1 MTEDMSRY
9 KDMFISEA
17 TEYLQNLNKSLLELE
32 KAPENLELLNEIF
45 RLAHTMK
52 GMAATMGYQKIT
64 TLAHQMEDLLDVL
77 RKQEAKVTPEIIEVL
92 FKALDVLEPL
102 LQEVASGEDRKVDI
116 TAMTV
121 KLKMVL
127 ETKPAEG
134 PAPAKET
141 PTDSTAGEKKTV
153 SSEADK
159 KKTQTSVRINIEHLD
174 NLMNLVGELV
184 INKARLFQIGANYKI
199 NELNESLTQLE
210 RITGSLQ
217 EEVLK
222 TRMIPVSHIFDR
234 YPRVVRD
241 LAKLKN
247 KEINFEIEGSDI
259 ELDRM
264 IVDEIN
270 EPLIHLIRN
279 AVDHGI
285 EVPAERIK
293 NGKSEKG
300 NVRLSARREKGYVRI
315 ELTDDGKGM
324 DPHEIAEK
332 AIEKGMLTKEKM
344 AAMTENEM
352 LMLICEPSFSTAAEI
367 TDISGRGVGMDV
379 VKTKVEAFN
388 GSLTIETKKGKG
400 SSFVIKLPLTLAII
414 QALLVKVIEE
424 VYAIPLSNITE
435 IISISPSQIKTIEK
449 REVIRVR
456 EEILPLVSLREVFG
470 LPRLD
475 LNTTEETYIVEVEV
489 GDKRIGIIVDSLYSR
504 EEIVIKT
511 LGGILKRTKG
521 ISGATILG
529 DGRVVLIVDIAGIM

>member
-64 TLAHQMEDLLDVL
+64 TMAHQMEDLLDVL

-92 FKALDVLEPL
+92 FKALDVLDPL

-116 TAMTV
+116 TEMTV

-127 ETKPAEG
+127 EMKPVAG
-134 PAPAKET
+134 PAPTKET
-141 PTDSTAGEKKTV
+141 PAGSTEGEKKTV
-153 SSEADK
+153 SSEADR

-279 AVDHGI
+279 AVDHGV
-285 EVPAERIK
+285 EVPAERIR
-293 NGKSEKG
+293 NGKSEKS
-300 NVRLSARREKGYVRI
+300 NVHLSARREKGYVRI
-315 ELTDDGKGM
+315 ELADDGKGM

-414 QALLVKVIEE
+414 QALLVQVIEE

-470 LPRLD
+470 LPKLD
-475 LNTTEETYIVEVEV
+475 LSKADEIYIVEVEV
-489 GDKRIGIIVDSLYSR
+489 GDKRIGIVVDSLFSR

-511 LGGILKRTKG
+511 LGGILKRTRG

>member
-17 TEYLQNLNKSLLELE
+17 TEYLQNLNKSLLDLE
-32 KAPENLELLNEIF
+32 KNPDNLELLNEIF

-64 TLAHQMEDLLDVL
+64 TVAHQMEDVLDRL
-77 RKQEAKVTPEIIEVL
+77 RKQELKVTPEIIETL
-92 FKALDVLEPL
+92 FKSLDVLEPL
-102 LQEVASGEDRKVDI
+102 LQEVSSGEDKKVDI
-116 TAMTV
+116 TETIV
-121 KLKMVL
+121 KLKMIM
-127 ETKPAEG
+127 EQKKPEADQ
-134 PAPAKET
+134 PAKET
-141 PTDSTAGEKKTV
+141 ESGASPEGEKKTV
-153 SSEADK
+153 NSDK
-159 KKTQTSVRINIEHLD
+159 EKKRTQTSVRINIEHLD

-184 INKARLFQIGANYKI
+184 INKARLFQIGANYKLG
-199 NELNESLTQLE
+199 ELNETLTQLE

-270 EPLIHLIRN
+270 DPLIHLIRN
-279 AVDHGI
+279 SVDHGI
-285 EVPAERIK
+285 ETPQERVK
-293 NGKSEKG
+293 KGKSEAGYVK
-300 NVRLSARREKGYVRI
+300 LSARREKGYVRI

-324 DPHEIAEK
+324 DPNEIAQK
-332 AIEKGMLTKEKM
+332 AIEKGMLAKEKL
-344 AAMTENEM
+344 ALLTEQEM
-352 LMLICEPSFSTAAEI
+352 LMLICEPGFSTAAEI
-367 TDISGRGVGMDV
+367 SDISGRGVGMDV
-379 VKTKVEAFN
+379 VKTKIEAFN
-388 GSLTIETKKGKG
+388 GSVTIETKKGKG
-400 SSFVIKLPLTLAII
+400 STFVIKLPLTLAII
-414 QALLVKVIEE
+414 QSLMVKVADE

-435 IISISPSQIKTIEK
+435 INSFAPDLIRTIEK
-449 REVIRVR
+449 KEVVKIR
-456 EEILPLVSLREVFG
+456 EEILPLVSLREVFN
-470 LPRLD
+470 LPKREYG
-475 LNTTEETYIVEVEV
+475 EEIYVVTVEV
-489 GDKRIGIIVDSLYSR
+489 GEKRVGLVVDSLYSR

-511 LGGILKRTKG
+511 LSGILKRTKG

-529 DGRVVLIVDIAGIM
+529 DGRVVLIVDIAGII

>member
-17 TEYLQNLNKSLLELE
+17 TEYLQNLNKSLLGLE
-32 KAPENLELLNEIF
+32 KNPENLELLNEIF

-64 TLAHQMEDLLDVL
+64 TVAHQMEDVLDRL
-77 RKQEAKVTPEIIEVL
+77 RKQELKVTPEIIETL
-92 FKALDVLEPL
+92 FKSLDVLEPL
-102 LQEVASGEDRKVDI
+102 LQEVSSGEDKKVDI
-116 TAMTV
+116 TETIV
-121 KLKMVL
+121 KLKMIM
-127 ETKPAEG
+127 EQKKPEDDQQ
-134 PAPAKET
+134 AKEAE
-141 PTDSTAGEKKTV
+141 PGAPEGEKKTV
-153 SSEADK
+153 NSEKEK
-159 KKTQTSVRINIEHLD
+159 KRAQTSVRINIEHLD

-184 INKARLFQIGANYKI
+184 INKARLFQIGTNYKLG
-199 NELNESLTQLE
+199 ELNESLTQLE

-270 EPLIHLIRN
+270 DPLIHLIRN
-279 AVDHGI
+279 SVDHGV
-285 EVPAERIK
+285 ESPQERVK
-293 NGKSEKG
+293 KGKSEVGYVK
-300 NVRLSARREKGYVRI
+300 LSARREKGYVRI

-324 DPHEIAEK
+324 DPNEIAQK
-332 AIEKGMLTKEKM
+332 AIEKGMLAKEKL
-344 AAMTENEM
+344 ALMTEQEM
-352 LMLICEPSFSTAAEI
+352 LMLICEPGFSTAAEI
-367 TDISGRGVGMDV
+367 SDISGRGVGMDV

-388 GSLTIETKKGKG
+388 GSVTIETQKGKG
-400 SSFVIKLPLTLAII
+400 STFIIKLPLTLAII
-414 QALLVKVIEE
+414 QSLMVKVADE

-435 IISISPSQIKTIEK
+435 INSFAPDLIRTIEK
-449 REVIRVR
+449 KEVIKIR
-456 EEILPLVSLREVFG
+456 EEILPLVSLREVFN
-470 LPRLD
+470 LPKKD
-475 LNTTEETYIVEVEV
+475 YGEEIYVVTVEV
-489 GDKRIGIIVDSLYSR
+489 GEKRLGLVVDSLYSR

-511 LGGILKRTKG
+511 LSGILKRTKG

-529 DGRVVLIVDIAGIM
+529 DGRVVLIVDIAGII

>member
-17 TEYLQNLNKSLLELE
+17 TEYLQNLNKSLLSLE
-32 KAPENLELLNEIF
+32 KNPENLELLNEIF

-64 TLAHQMEDLLDVL
+64 TVAHQMEDVLDRL
-77 RKQEAKVTPEIIEVL
+77 RQQELKVAPEIIETL

-102 LQEVASGEDRKVDI
+102 VREIVSGEDKKVDI
-116 TAMTV
+116 NEIIVDLRMIMEQ
-121 KLKMVL
+121 KQ
-127 ETKPAEG
+127 PA
-134 PAPAKET
+134 AASPAKET
-141 PTDSTAGEKKTV
+141 EAGTPPDEKKTV
-153 SSEADK
+153 SKEGEK
-159 KKTQTSVRINIEHLD
+159 KRAQNSVRINIEHLD

-184 INKARLFQIGANYKI
+184 INKARLFQIGANYKLGA
-199 NELNESLTQLE
+199 LNESLTQLE

-259 ELDRM
+259 ELDRL

-270 EPLIHLIRN
+270 DPLIHLIRN
-279 AVDHGI
+279 SVDHGI
-285 EVPAERIK
+285 ETPQERVK
-293 NGKSEKG
+293 NGKSEAGYVK
-300 NVRLSARREKGYVRI
+300 LSARREKGYVRI

-324 DPHEIAEK
+324 DPQEIAEK
-332 AIEKGMLTKEKM
+332 AIEKGMMTREKLVLLTEQ
-344 AAMTENEM
+344 ER
-352 LMLICEPSFSTAAEI
+352 LMLICEPGFSTAAEI
-367 TDISGRGVGMDV
+367 SDTSGRGVGMDV

-388 GSLTIETKKGKG
+388 GSVTIETQKGKG
-400 SSFVIKLPLTLAII
+400 STFIIKLPLTLAII
-414 QALLVKVIEE
+414 QSLMVKVAEE

-435 IISISPSQIKTIEK
+435 INSFTPDFIRTIEK
-449 REVIRVR
+449 REVIKIR
-456 EEILPLVSLREVFG
+456 EEILPLLSLREVFD
-470 LPRLD
+470 LPSRQYG
-475 LNTTEETYIVEVEV
+475 EEICVVTVEV
-489 GDKRIGIIVDSLYSR
+489 GEKRLGLVVDSIYSR

-529 DGRVVLIVDIAGIM
+529 DGRVVLIVDITGIM

>member
-17 TEYLQNLNKSLLELE
+17 TEYLQNLNKSLLGLE
-32 KAPENLELLNEIF
+32 KNPDNLELLNEIF

-64 TLAHQMEDLLDVL
+64 TVAHQMEDVLDRL
-77 RKQEAKVTPEIIEVL
+77 RKQELKVTPEIIETL
-92 FKALDVLEPL
+92 FKSLDVLEPL
-102 LQEVASGEDRKVDI
+102 LQEVASGEDKKVDI
-116 TAMTV
+116 TETIV
-121 KLKMVL
+121 KLKMIM
-127 ETKPAEG
+127 EQKKPEADQ
-134 PAPAKET
+134 PVKET
-141 PTDSTAGEKKTV
+141 EAGVSEGEKKTV
-153 SSEADK
+153 NSEKEK
-159 KKTQTSVRINIEHLD
+159 KRAQTSVRINIEHLD

-184 INKARLFQIGANYKI
+184 INKARLFQIGANYKLG
-199 NELNESLTQLE
+199 ELNESLTQLE

-270 EPLIHLIRN
+270 DPLIHLIRN
-279 AVDHGI
+279 SVDHGI
-285 EVPAERIK
+285 ESPQERVK
-293 NGKSEKG
+293 KGKSEIGYVK
-300 NVRLSARREKGYVRI
+300 LSARREKGYVRI

-324 DPHEIAEK
+324 DPNEIAQK
-332 AIEKGMLTKEKM
+332 AIEKGMLAKEKLSL
-344 AAMTENEM
+344 MTEQEM
-352 LMLICEPSFSTAAEI
+352 LMLICEPGFSTAAEI
-367 TDISGRGVGMDV
+367 SDISGRGVGMDV

-388 GSLTIETKKGKG
+388 GSVTIETQKGKG
-400 SSFVIKLPLTLAII
+400 STFIIKLPLTLAII
-414 QALLVKVIEE
+414 QSLMVKVADE

-435 IISISPSQIKTIEK
+435 INSFSPELIRTIEK
-449 REVIRVR
+449 KEVIKIR
-456 EEILPLVSLREVFG
+456 EEIMPLVSLREVFN
-470 LPRLD
+470 LPKREYG
-475 LNTTEETYIVEVEV
+475 EEIYVVTVEV
-489 GDKRIGIIVDSLYSR
+489 GEKRLGLVVDSLYSR

-511 LGGILKRTKG
+511 LSGILKRTKG

-529 DGRVVLIVDIAGIM
+529 DGRVVLIVDIAGII

>member
-17 TEYLQNLNKSLLELE
+17 TEYLQNLNKSLLGLE
-32 KAPENLELLNEIF
+32 QTPENLELLNEIF

-64 TLAHQMEDLLDVL
+64 TLAHSMEDVLDRL
-77 RKQEAKVTPEIIEVL
+77 RKQEIRVTPEIVETL
-92 FKALDVLEPL
+92 FKSLDVLEPL

-116 TAMTV
+116 TEMIV
-121 KLKMVL
+121 KLKLIMENRPDEVKAAPK
-127 ETKPAEG
+127 EAAPGTAE
-134 PAPAKET
+134 
-141 PTDSTAGEKKTV
+141 GEKKTV
-153 SSEADK
+153 IAEQDK
-159 KKTQTSVRINIEHLD
+159 KKAQTSVRINIQHLD
-174 NLMNLVGELV
+174 SLMNLVGELV

-199 NELNESLTQLE
+199 NELNESLTQLD
-210 RITGSLQ
+210 RTTASLQ

-270 EPLIHLIRN
+270 DPLIHLIRN
-279 AVDHGI
+279 AVDHGV
-285 EVPAERIK
+285 ETPQERIK
-293 NGKSEKG
+293 QGKSEKG
-300 NVRLSARREKGYVRI
+300 NVKLSARREKGYVRI
-315 ELTDDGKGM
+315 ELADDGKGM
-324 DPHEIAEK
+324 DPREIAEK
-332 AIEKGMLTKEKM
+332 AIEKGMLTKDKM
-344 AAMTENEM
+344 AQMTENEM
-352 LMLICEPSFSTAAEI
+352 IMLICEPSFSTAAEI

-379 VKTKVEAFN
+379 VKTKVETFN

-400 SSFVIKLPLTLAII
+400 SNFVIKLPLTLAII
-414 QALLVKVIEE
+414 QALLVKVAEE
-424 VYAIPLSNITE
+424 IYAIPLSNITE
-435 IISISPSQIKTIEK
+435 INSITLPQIKTIEK
-449 REVIRVR
+449 REVIKLRD
-456 EEILPLVSLREVFG
+456 EILPLISLREIFG
-470 LPRLD
+470 LPKYNFTD
-475 LNTTEETYIVEVEV
+475 TEEIYVIAVEV
-489 GDKRIGIIVDSLYSR
+489 GEKRIGIVVDSLHSR

-529 DGRVVLIVDIAGIM
+529 NGRVVLILDIAGIM

>member
-17 TEYLQNLNKSLLELE
+17 TEYLQNLNKSLLDLE
-32 KAPENLELLNEIF
+32 KNPENLELLNEIF

-64 TLAHQMEDLLDVL
+64 TVAHQMEDVLDRL
-77 RKQEAKVTPEIIEVL
+77 RKQELKVTPEIIETM

-102 LQEVASGEDRKVDI
+102 LQEVASGEDKKVDI
-116 TAMTV
+116 TEIIV
-121 KLKMVL
+121 KLKMIM
-127 ETKPAEG
+127 EQKQSAA
-134 PAPAKET
+134 APESKET
-141 PTDSTAGEKKTV
+141 EPETPADEKKTV
-153 SSEADK
+153 IKEGEK
-159 KKTQTSVRINIEHLD
+159 KRTQTSVRINIEHLD

-184 INKARLFQIGANYKI
+184 INKARLFQIGATYKLG
-199 NELNESLTQLE
+199 ELNETLGQLE
-210 RITGSLQ
+210 RITGTLQ

-270 EPLIHLIRN
+270 DPLIHLIRN
-279 AVDHGI
+279 SVDHGI
-285 EVPAERIK
+285 ETPQERVNK
-293 NGKSEKG
+293 GKSETGYVK
-300 NVRLSARREKGYVRI
+300 LSARREKGYVRI

-324 DPHEIAEK
+324 DPHDIAEK
-332 AIEKGMLTKEKM
+332 AIEKGMLTKEKL
-344 AAMTENEM
+344 ALLTEQEM
-352 LMLICEPSFSTAAEI
+352 LMLICEPGFSTAAEI
-367 TDISGRGVGMDV
+367 SDISGRGVGMDV
-379 VKTKVEAFN
+379 VKTKIEAFN
-388 GSLTIETKKGKG
+388 GSVIIETKKGKG
-400 SSFVIKLPLTLAII
+400 STFIIKLPLTLAII
-414 QALLVKVIEE
+414 QSLMVKVADE

-435 IISISPSQIKTIEK
+435 INSFSPDLIRTIEK
-449 REVIRVR
+449 REVIKIR
-456 EEILPLVSLREVFG
+456 EEILPLISLREAFD
-470 LPRLD
+470 LPKQQYG
-475 LNTTEETYIVEVEV
+475 EEIYVITVEMGE
-489 GDKRIGIIVDSLYSR
+489 KRIGLVVDSLYSR

-511 LGGILKRTKG
+511 MSGILKRTKG

>member
-17 TEYLQNLNKSLLELE
+17 TEYLQNLNKSLLDLE
-32 KAPENLELLNEIF
+32 KNPENLELLNEIF

-64 TLAHQMEDLLDVL
+64 TVAHQMEDVLDRL
-77 RKQEAKVTPEIIEVL
+77 RKQELKVTPEIIETM
-92 FKALDVLEPL
+92 FKSLDVLEPL
-102 LQEVASGEDRKVDI
+102 LQEVSSGEDKKVDI
-116 TAMTV
+116 TETIV
-121 KLKMVL
+121 KLKMIM
-127 ETKPAEG
+127 EQKKPEADQ
-134 PAPAKET
+134 PAKEAET
-141 PTDSTAGEKKTV
+141 GTGEGEKKTV
-153 SSEADK
+153 NNEKGNKRA
-159 KKTQTSVRINIEHLD
+159 QTSVRINIEHLD

-184 INKARLFQIGANYKI
+184 INKARLFQIGANYKLG
-199 NELNESLTQLE
+199 ELNESLTQLE

-270 EPLIHLIRN
+270 DPLIHLIRN
-279 AVDHGI
+279 SVDHGV
-285 EVPAERIK
+285 ESPQERVK
-293 NGKSEKG
+293 KGKSEVGYVK
-300 NVRLSARREKGYVRI
+300 LSARREKGYVRI

-324 DPHEIAEK
+324 DPNEIAQK
-332 AIEKGMLTKEKM
+332 AIEKGMLAKEKL
-344 AAMTENEM
+344 ALMTEQEM
-352 LMLICEPSFSTAAEI
+352 LMLICEPGFSTAAEI
-367 TDISGRGVGMDV
+367 SDISGRGVGMDV

-388 GSLTIETKKGKG
+388 GSVTIETQKGKG
-400 SSFVIKLPLTLAII
+400 STFIIKLPLTLAII
-414 QALLVKVIEE
+414 QSLMVKVADE

-435 IISISPSQIKTIEK
+435 INSFAPDLIRTIEK
-449 REVIRVR
+449 KEVIKIR
-456 EEILPLVSLREVFG
+456 EEIMPLVSLREVFD
-470 LPRLD
+470 LPKRAYG
-475 LNTTEETYIVEVEV
+475 EEIYVVTVEV
-489 GDKRIGIIVDSLYSR
+489 GEKRLGLVVDSLYSR

-511 LGGILKRTKG
+511 LSGILKRTKG

-529 DGRVVLIVDIAGIM
+529 DGRVVLIVDIAGIL

>member
-17 TEYLQNLNKSLLELE
+17 TEYLQNLNKSLLGLE
-32 KAPENLELLNEIF
+32 KAPDNLELLNEIF

-64 TLAHQMEDLLDVL
+64 TVAHQMEDVLDRL
-77 RKQEAKVTPEIIEVL
+77 RKQELKVTPEIIETL
-92 FKALDVLEPL
+92 FKSLDVLEPL
-102 LQEVASGEDRKVDI
+102 LQEVSSGEDKKVDTTEI
-116 TAMTV
+116 IV
-121 KLKMVL
+121 KLKMIM
-127 ETKPAEG
+127 EQKKPEADQ
-134 PAPAKET
+134 PAKDTEAGV
-141 PTDSTAGEKKTV
+141 SEGEKKTV
-153 SSEADK
+153 NSEKEK
-159 KKTQTSVRINIEHLD
+159 KRAQTSVRINIEHLD

-184 INKARLFQIGANYKI
+184 INKARLFQIGANYKLG
-199 NELNESLTQLE
+199 ELNESLTQLE

-270 EPLIHLIRN
+270 DPLIHLIRN
-279 AVDHGI
+279 SVDHGV
-285 EVPAERIK
+285 ETPQERVSK
-293 NGKSEKG
+293 GKSEVGYVK
-300 NVRLSARREKGYVRI
+300 LSARREKGYVRI
-315 ELTDDGKGM
+315 ELADDGKGM
-324 DPHEIAEK
+324 DPNEIAQK
-332 AIEKGMLTKEKM
+332 AIEKGMVTKEKLALM
-344 AAMTENEM
+344 SEQEM
-352 LMLICEPSFSTAAEI
+352 LMLICEPGFSTAAEI
-367 TDISGRGVGMDV
+367 SDISGRGVGMDV

-388 GSLTIETKKGKG
+388 GSVTIETQKGKG
-400 SSFVIKLPLTLAII
+400 STFIIKLPLTLAII
-414 QALLVKVIEE
+414 QSLMVKVADE

-435 IISISPSQIKTIEK
+435 INSFAPDLIRTIEK
-449 REVIRVR
+449 KEVIKIR
-456 EEILPLVSLREVFG
+456 EEILPLVSLREVFN
-470 LPRLD
+470 LPKREYGD
-475 LNTTEETYIVEVEV
+475 EIYVVTVEV
-489 GDKRIGIIVDSLYSR
+489 GEKRLGLVVDSLYSR

-511 LGGILKRTKG
+511 LSGILKRTKG

-529 DGRVVLIVDIAGIM
+529 DGRVVLIVDIAGII